1 MDDLGDKNNSSL
13 IKQALRSKF
22 LITVKGWYWQALY
35 EPIHFDSF
43 KLDFLITFAVNL
55 YLMIL
60 IVNLYNVF
68 VYCVLLYYAVKLYF
82 LLIFPLIMV
91 AKLYVVLVYCC
102 TILCTG
108 VLYMLGLSCIMHV

>member
-82 LLIFPLIMV
+82 LV
-91 AKLYVVLVYCC
+91 R
-102 TILCTG
+102 G
-108 VLYMLGLSCIMHV
+108 VSSKYQLHF